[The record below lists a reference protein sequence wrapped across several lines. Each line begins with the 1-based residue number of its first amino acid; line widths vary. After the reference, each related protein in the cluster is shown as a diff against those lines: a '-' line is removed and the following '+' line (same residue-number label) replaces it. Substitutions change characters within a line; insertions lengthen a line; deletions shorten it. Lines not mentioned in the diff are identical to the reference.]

1 MTLDRGCIRWHLCH
15 MVCFSVCQV
24 VELVVE
30 NCRSSDGEV
39 EGLTDEYT
47 NLESLCMMNVGI
59 SSLSKLPSLPK
70 LQKLEVSDNSIS
82 GGLDVLVEKCPNL
95 TYLNLSGNKIKEMS
109 SIKPLQNLKN
119 LKGLDLVGCD
129 VTSPD
134 DFRDN
139 AFELLPQI
147 TYLDGFDREDNEV
160 PDSENDDDDDDDDE
174 EAGPPDDDDDEEED
188 GSEGEV
194 GLSYLMKEG
203 IQVSLWV
210 FVAFLGVGQSSES

>member
-1 MTLDRGCIRWHLCH
+1 MEMKKRVSLALKSR
-15 MVCFSVCQV
+15 SPAEV

-95 TYLNLSGNKIKEMS
+95 TYVNLSGNKIKEMS

-119 LKGLDLVGCD
+119 LKGLDLIGCD

-160 PDSENDDDDDDDDE
+160 PDSENDDDDDDE
-174 EAGPPDDDDDEEED
+174 GLLGFMC
-188 GSEGEV
+188 GS
-194 GLSYLMKEG
+194 S
-203 IQVSLWV
+203 
-210 FVAFLGVGQSSES
+210 

>member
-1 MTLDRGCIRWHLCH
+1 HEMGCRGTSLNSR
-15 MVCFSVCQV
+15 V

-160 PDSENDDDDDDDDE
+160 PDSENDYVE
-174 EAGPPDDDDDEEED
+174 EDEEED
-188 GSEGEV
+188 EEEG
-194 GLSYLMKEG
+194 L
-203 IQVSLWV
+203 
-210 FVAFLGVGQSSES
+210 